1 MASSGVPTTTLRE
14 AVDRRYGDPMTIA
27 LYRRYRQTLKTTPS
41 TGRFMPYDWSPL
53 PHTLSAALLIYSQML
68 DDYARELA
76 NSINDL
82 THREHRLRAWAA
94 VLKGQPEK
102 AVMEAHHDLVGD
114 IATVGLGL
122 PYVIRS
128 RFLFAVTHLSHQANQ
143 ARQPDWRDDL
153 PGDDQIYMDVMDK
166 VGRSWRRY
174 GRFKQKMQGIGGDEF
189 RNATGNFR
197 NLYQHRFSPRVGQGL
212 TQIVTREAKE
222 DGTVRYGIG
231 GCAPLSL
238 AEVAAA
244 ILVQRNRSYA
254 AFDAFQSLVGEQC
267 KAQVA
272 WSAP

>member
-1 MASSGVPTTTLRE
+1 
-14 AVDRRYGDPMTIA
+14 MTIA
-27 LYRRYRQTLKTTPS
+27 LYRRYRQALKITPF

-53 PHTLSAALLIYSQML
+53 PHTLSAPLLIYSQML

-82 THREHRLRAWAA
+82 THREQRLRAWAA
-94 VLKGQPEK
+94 VLEDQPDK
-102 AVMEAHHDLVGD
+102 AVMEAHHALVGD
-114 IATVGLGL
+114 VATVGLGL

-143 ARQPDWRDDL
+143 ARQTDWRDDL
-153 PGDDQIYMDVMDK
+153 PADDEIYMHVMDK
-166 VGRSWRRY
+166 AARSWRRY
-174 GRFKQKMQGIGGDEF
+174 GRFKEKMQGIGGDDF

-212 TQIVTREAKE
+212 TQIVTREAGE
-222 DGTVRYGIG
+222 DGAVRYGIG
-231 GCAPLSL
+231 GRAPLSI
-238 AEVAAA
+238 ADVAAA
-244 ILVQRNRSYA
+244 ILVQRDRSYA
-254 AFDAFQSLVGEQC
+254 AFGAFQSLVEEQC